1 MKYLIA
7 VLLTMFLAS
16 CAHHH
21 NKTDHHHHKYEK
33 QCAYSVAHGDLKTK
47 GKVEYKFEHGG
58 KTYYFSTSEKLND
71 FKKDLETN
79 IKRANQNWADRVGR
93 R

>member
-16 CAHHH
+16 CAHH
-21 NKTDHHHHKYEK
+21 NKTEHHHHKYEK

-79 IKRANQNWADRVGR
+79 IKRANQNWADRGR
-93 R
+93 RR

>member
-16 CAHHH
+16 CAHH
-21 NKTDHHHHKYEK
+21 NKTEHHHHKYEK
-33 QCAYSVAHGDLKTK
+33 LCAYSVAHGDLKTK

-71 FKKDLETN
+71 FKNDLETN
-79 IKRANQNWADRVGR
+79 IKKANQNWVDRGGR